1 MPARRTIA
9 QPSTPE
15 PLPFGHYL
23 GVAKRW
29 WWLLVL
35 GTIVPAV
42 LSYRLASQQPQLYQ
56 AQATLMVGGSIWT
69 ANPNPNA
76 VQISTMLAQS
86 YAQLVK
92 RQPVTR
98 AVIDK
103 LGLQTTPDVLAQ
115 QITARVQPQ
124 SQLLE
129 IQVTDL
135 NPQWAAVIANALA
148 NELIIQSPGARQ
160 TSEER
165 SFNEKQLIDLRAR
178 IETVTQDLEAER
190 ARLAGLTSAAEI
202 AEGEERIAALE
213 RVWILYQSAY
223 STLFQSVVSEQ
234 SPNTLTIVEEAGELG
249 TPVPSKLPLVIG
261 VAGLAGLGLAFGGVL
276 LIEMMDDRL
285 KWEGPGHSRALGLP
299 VLGAVSRIRSA
310 DGPLVLQSRPSSREA
325 ECFRGLR
332 TAILLTG
339 GRNAPRILL
348 CTSAAPQEGKSLVV
362 ANLGLAMAALGRRT
376 LIVDGDLRK
385 RQLHLLFNLPNG
397 RGLTELL
404 CNGDSAD
411 AYVQQTSV
419 PNLSVLRAGGP
430 AADPTSLL
438 ASQRFGDL
446 LDELKQGYDTLLLD
460 SPAALVVPDAAILA
474 SQSDGVLLLVDAQTT
489 SRRAALRVRRAMEEQ
504 AGARV
509 LGTVFN
515 RVRLKRHQYY
525 YH

>member
-1 MPARRTIA
+1 MPTRRALA
-9 QPSTPE
+9 QPATSETNPI
-15 PLPFGHYL
+15 GHYL
-23 GVAKRW
+23 SVAQKW
-29 WWLLVL
+29 WWLLLL
-35 GTIVPAV
+35 GVIVPGA

-56 AQATLMVGGSIWT
+56 AKATLMVGGSIWT

-76 VQISTMLAQS
+76 VGISTMLAQS

-103 LGLQTTPDVLAQ
+103 LGLQTTPAALAR

-148 NELIIQSPGARQ
+148 NELITQSPGARQ
-160 TSEER
+160 DSGER
-165 SFNEKQLIDLRAR
+165 DFDEKQLVDLRAR
-178 IETVTQDLEAER
+178 IETVTRDLEAER

-202 AEGEERIAALE
+202 AEGEERIAAME

-223 STLFQSVVSEQ
+223 STLLQSVVSEQ
-234 SPNTLTIVEEAGELG
+234 SPNTLTIVEEATDVG
-249 TPVPSKLPLVIG
+249 TPVSSRMPLVVG

-285 KWEGPGHSRALGLP
+285 KWEGPGHSRILGLP

-310 DGPLVLQSRPSSREA
+310 DGPLILQSRPSSREA

-332 TAILLTG
+332 TSILLSG
-339 GRNAPRILL
+339 GRHSPQVLL

-376 LIVDGDLRK
+376 LVVDGDLRK
-385 RQLHLLFNLPNG
+385 RQLHRLFNMPNG
-397 RGLTELL
+397 QGLAELL
-404 CNGDSAD
+404 SSGDGAG

-419 PNLSVLRAGGP
+419 PNLSLLRAGGP

-438 ASQRFGDL
+438 ASKRFGTL
-446 LDELKQGYDTLLLD
+446 LDELRQDYDMLLLD

-474 SQSDGVLLLVDAQTT
+474 SQSDGVLLLVDAQVT

-515 RVRLKRHQYY
+515 RVRLKRRHYY

>member
-1 MPARRTIA
+1 MPARRAPMQSGTTEA
-9 QPSTPE
+9 NSV
-15 PLPFGHYL
+15 GHYMA
-23 GVAKRW
+23 VAAKW
-29 WWLLVL
+29 WWLLLL
-35 GTIVPAV
+35 GIIVPGA
-42 LSYRLASQQPQLYQ
+42 LSYHLASQQPQLYQ

-69 ANPNPNA
+69 ADPNPNA
-76 VQISTMLAQS
+76 VAISTMLAQS

-103 LGLQTTPDVLAQ
+103 LGLETTPETLSR

-148 NELIIQSPGARQ
+148 NELVIQSPGARQ
-160 TSEER
+160 DAEER
-165 SFNEKQLIDLRAR
+165 AFNEKQLIDLRAR
-178 IETVTQDLEAER
+178 IETVTTDLEAER
-190 ARLAGLTSAAEI
+190 NRLAGLTSAAEI
-202 AEGEERIAALE
+202 AEGEERIAAME

-223 STLFQSVVSEQ
+223 STLLQSVVSEQ
-234 SPNTLTIVEEAGELG
+234 SPNTLTIVEAAVEPG
-249 TPVPSKLPLVIG
+249 TPVASRLPLIVG
-261 VAGLAGLGLAFGGVL
+261 VSGLAGLGLAFGGVL

-299 VLGAVSRIRSA
+299 VLGAVSRIRSS
-310 DGPLVLQSRPSSREA
+310 DGPLILQSRPSSREA

-332 TAILLTG
+332 TSILLSG
-339 GRNAPRILL
+339 GGQSPQVLL
-348 CTSAAPQEGKSLVV
+348 CTSAAPQEGKSLIV

-376 LIVDGDLRK
+376 VVVDGDLRK
-385 RQLHLLFNLPNG
+385 RQLHRLFNMPSG
-397 RGLTELL
+397 PGLCEVLS
-404 CNGDSAD
+404 NGDSPG
-411 AYVQQTSV
+411 AYVQQTSI
-419 PNLSVLRAGGP
+419 PNLGLLRAGAP

-438 ASQRFGDL
+438 ASKRFNDL
-446 LDELKQGYDTLLLD
+446 LTELKQSYDMVLLD
-460 SPAALVVPDAAILA
+460 SPAALMVPDAAILA

-489 SRRAALRVRRAMEEQ
+489 SRRAALRVRRSLEEQ
-504 AGARV
+504 AGAHV

-515 RVRLKRHQYY
+515 RVRLKRHHYY

>member
-1 MPARRTIA
+1 MPTRRPA
-9 QPSTPE
+9 EQVATPE
-15 PLPFGHYL
+15 ANPIGQYL
-23 GVAKRW
+23 GVAKKW

-35 GTIVPAV
+35 GVIAPSL
-42 LSYRLASQQPQLYQ
+42 LSYRLASQQPTLYQ

-76 VQISTMLAQS
+76 VAISTMLTQS

-103 LGLQTTPDVLAQ
+103 LGLSTTPEALAE

-129 IQVTDL
+129 IEVTDL
-135 NPQWAAVIANALA
+135 HPEWASAIANALA

-160 TSEER
+160 DAEER

-178 IETVTQDLEAER
+178 IETVTRDLEAER
-190 ARLAGLTSAAEI
+190 ARLAELTSAAEI

-223 STLFQSVVSEQ
+223 STLYQSIVSEQ
-234 SPNTLTIVEEAGELG
+234 SPNTLTIVEEAPLG
-249 TPVPSKLPLVIG
+249 TPVPSRLPLVVG

-276 LIEMMDDRL
+276 LIELTDDRL
-285 KWEGPGHSRALGLP
+285 KWEGPGHSRALGVP
-299 VLGAVSRIRSA
+299 VLGAVSRMRPS
-310 DGPLVLQSRPSSREA
+310 DGPLILQSRPGSREA

-332 TAILLTG
+332 TSILLSG
-339 GRNAPRILL
+339 GRNAPQVLL

-362 ANLGLAMAALGRRT
+362 ANLGVAMAALGRRT
-376 LIVDGDLRK
+376 LIIDGDLRK
-385 RQLHLLFNLPNG
+385 RQLHRMFNLANG
-397 RGLTELL
+397 QGLSELL
-404 CNGDSAD
+404 CSGESAKG
-411 AYVQQTSV
+411 YIQPTSI

-430 AADPTSLL
+430 ASDPTSLL
-438 ASQRFGDL
+438 ASTHFRVVLEDL
-446 LDELKQGYDTLLLD
+446 RRDYDVLLLD

-474 SQSDGVLLLVDAQTT
+474 SHADGVLLLVDAQTT
-489 SRRAALRVRRAMEEQ
+489 SRRAALRVRRTMEEQ
-504 AGARV
+504 AGAHI